1 MFKSLAPGAIGV
13 KADLLQSIA
22 YARESGF
29 QGLDVGSNALKDEVE
44 KSDADQVK
52 GMFAEAG
59 LPDRVPRDWDEM
71 LEWGKRLTEPSERR
85 YGLKV
90 YNAITGWQYLMFL
103 YSMGG

>member
-29 QGLDVGSNALKDEVE
+29 QGLDVGINALKDEVE

-52 GMFAEAG
+52 GRFAEAG
-59 LPDRVPRDWDEM
+59 LQVGAWGLPVAWNGSEEEYQRGLEALPALSAAGAMVGATRVSQWVPPR
-71 LEWGKRLTEPSERR
+71 L
-85 YGLKV
+85 
-90 YNAITGWQYLMFL
+90 
-103 YSMGG
+103 